1 VHKFYLV
8 FIFSFIVSGCSLQP
22 AEERFY
28 SKKELFNRSEIY
40 QTDIVSDGDEV
51 YFFLQARDVNSAS
64 DEKTT
69 LMATIIEL
77 DDQTVLSLPV
87 IVSPVYVN
95 KLEKFQAEWCIGN
108 ANREAKIGCKR
119 NAQQIAKYYSTL
131 NTNQPSARFMDSFK
145 IKGQQSIVFSSGS
158 KKLKVLLYQS
168 QWAGRGY
175 LATFDIDNLEFIPG
189 EYYFYF
195 NVERGIGGYVS
206 KITAWVKSGID
217 GNTLWQQVINK

>member
-1 VHKFYLV
+1 MYKFHLV
-8 FIFSFIVSGCSLQP
+8 FIFLFIVSGCSFQS

-28 SKKELFNRSEIY
+28 SKKELFNKSGIY
-40 QTDIVSDGDEV
+40 QADIVSDSEEV

-77 DDQTVLSLPV
+77 DEQTVLSLPV
-87 IVSPVYVN
+87 MVSPMYVN
-95 KLEKFQAEWCIGN
+95 KLEKFQAEWCIDN
-108 ANREAKIGCKR
+108 ANQQAKIGCKK
-119 NAQQIAKYYSTL
+119 NAQQIAKYYSAL

-145 IKGQQSIVFSSGS
+145 IKGQQSIVFPSGNR
-158 KKLKVLLYQS
+158 KLKVLLYQS

-195 NVERGIGGYVS
+195 DVERGIGGYIS
-206 KITAWVKSGID
+206 KITAWVESGID